1 MFAELLL
8 ERLGSVIELSPLQ
21 IQQLEKH
28 FDLLN
33 RWNRVLN
40 LTGIRK
46 PEEIVERHYCES
58 LFLATHLPSGALRI
72 GDIGSGAGFPGIPLA
87 IARPECLVALIES
100 HQRKSVFLREAA
112 RELANVKVI
121 ALRAENLT
129 ETFDWMTLRA
139 VRFSE
144 IEKMA
149 AKLAPNV
156 AILGGAETPP
166 AICFT
171 WNDPIAV
178 PWGEQRKLW
187 LGFRLSRLKG
197 ANI

>member
-1 MFAELLL
+1 MFAKLLR
-8 ERLGSVIELSPLQ
+8 ERLGSIIELSPLQ

-40 LTGIRK
+40 LTSLRK

-58 LFLATHLPSGALRI
+58 LLLATHLPHGVLRV

-87 IARPECLVALIES
+87 IARPEYAVALIES

-112 RELANVKVI
+112 RELPNVKVL
-121 ALRAENLT
+121 AMRAEKVT
-129 ETFDWMTLRA
+129 ETFDWVTSRA

-144 IEKMA
+144 IEQTMGR
-149 AKLAPNV
+149 LAPNV
-156 AILGGAETPP
+156 AILGGAETRSTN
-166 AICFT
+166 CFT
-171 WNDPIAV
+171 WNTAISM
-178 PWGEQRKLW
+178 PWGNQRKVW
-187 LGFRLSRLKG
+187 FGFRRST
-197 ANI
+197 